1 MPTCNVVVFMS
12 EYVLIFE
19 STLVSCQA
27 DAAMGEIVQPIF
39 ITVDPKRDTGAV
51 LAEYRKRYHSRLLA
65 LTGPLERLT
74 AVAKL
79 FRIYISSIP
88 DGVDDYL
95 VDHSICLYLMDTNG
109 KILEYFGQVLRVF

>member
-1 MPTCNVVVFMS
+1 
-12 EYVLIFE
+12 
-19 STLVSCQA
+19 
-27 DAAMGEIVQPIF
+27 MGEIVQPIF

-109 KILEYFGQVLRVF
+109 KILEYFGQVLRVFLTQGMCREMVVSYFSNPRRFTRFLNFST

>member
-1 MPTCNVVVFMS
+1 
-12 EYVLIFE
+12 
-19 STLVSCQA
+19 
-27 DAAMGEIVQPIF
+27 MGEIVQPIF
-39 ITVDPKRDTGAV
+39 ITVDPKRDSGPV

-109 KILEYFGQVLRVF
+109 KILEYFGQHMTADESIIKAVELIQLDQKALKDGSKKQL